1 MTGNSALI
9 LALVCGLIAVGYGF
23 WARSWI
29 LSQDAGNPRM
39 QEIAAAIQTGAAAYL
54 ARQYKTI
61 TIVGLVLAILI
72 FFFLD
77 SMSAVGFVIGALL
90 SGLCGFI
97 GMNVSV
103 KANVRTAQAATKG
116 IGPALDV
123 AFRGGAI
130 TGMLVVGL
138 GLLGVTAFYWFL
150 VGNGSLTPDK
160 NLAKML
166 NPLIGFA
173 FGSSLISIFARLGGG
188 IFTKGADVGADLV
201 GKVEAGIPEDDPR
214 NPAVIADNVGDNVGD
229 CAGMAAD
236 LFETYAVTLIA
247 TMVLGALLVTGA
259 GTAAVVYPLALGAV
273 SIIASIIGCFFVKA
287 SPGMKNVMPALYKGL
302 AVAGGLSLIAFY
314 FVTTWLMPDNS
325 IKAAGSQMALFG
337 ACFVGLALTAALV
350 WITEYYTGTQYA
362 PVKHIAAASTTGH
375 GTNIIAGLGV
385 SMRSTAWPVIFVCIA
400 IMAAYSLAGLYGIA
414 IAATSMLSM
423 AGIVVALDAYGPIT
437 DNAGGI
443 AEMAEM
449 PKSVRDITDPLDAVG
464 NTTKAVTKGYAI
476 GSAGLAA
483 LVLFADYTHKL
494 EAYGKAISFDLS
506 DPMVII
512 GLFIGG
518 LIPYLF
524 GAMAM
529 EAVGR
534 AAGSVVVEVRRQFA
548 DGAIMAG
555 KRKPDYSAAVDML
568 TSAAIK
574 EMMIPSLLPVVVPIL
589 VGLVLGPKALGGL
602 LMGTI
607 VTGLFVAI
615 SMCTGGGAWDNAK
628 KYIEDG
634 NHGGKG
640 SEAHKAAVTG
650 DTVGDPYKD
659 TAGPAINPLI
669 KIINIVALL
678 IVPLMMKLHGGEVK
692 VAPVAPVAAV
702 AVVAATAATAAA
714 VTAPAAAPSAAP
726 AAAVAAP
733 AAAAATSAVSDA
745 AMIAAAQ
752 AAADAASVK
761 VENGVVKFYFATGKS
776 EVAKGGAAAL
786 ADVIKAVGGGKKA
799 VISGYHD
806 ASGDPAKNAELAK
819 QRAFAVRD
827 ALKAAGVAE
836 DKIELKKPEQ
846 AKVDGPAAE
855 ARRVEVSVQ

>member
-1 MTGNSALI
+1 MNGNTPLI
-9 LALVCGLIAVGYGF
+9 LAIVCGLVAVGYGV

-29 LSQDAGNPRM
+29 LSRDAGNARM

-54 ARQYKTI
+54 AKQYRTI
-61 TIVGLVLAILI
+61 AVVGVVLAILI
-72 FFFLD
+72 GIFLHVTT
-77 SMSAVGFVIGALL
+77 AVGFVIGAVL
-90 SGLCGFI
+90 SGACGFI

-103 KANVRTAQAATKG
+103 RANVRTAQAATLG
-116 IGPALDV
+116 IGPALQV

-138 GLLGVTAFYWFL
+138 GLLGVSAFTWFL
-150 VGNGSLTPDK
+150 IGNGALTPDK
-160 NLAKML
+160 SLARL
-166 NPLIGFA
+166 LDPLIGFA

-247 TMVLGALLVTGA
+247 TMVLGALMV
-259 GTAAVVYPLALGAV
+259 AAAPVNAVFYPLALGAV

-287 SPGMKNVMPALYKGL
+287 SPGMTNVMPALYKGL
-302 AVAGGLSLIAFY
+302 AVAGILSLIAFW
-314 FVTTWLMPDNS
+314 FVTGWLMPDNA
-325 IKAAGSQMALFG
+325 IAASGSRMRLFG

-350 WITEYYTGTQYA
+350 WITEFYTGTQYS
-362 PVKHIAAASTTGH
+362 PVQHVAKASTTGH

-385 SMRSTAWPVIFVCIA
+385 SMRSTAWPVLFVCAAIIA
-400 IMAAYSLAGLYGIA
+400 SYTLAGLYGIA
-414 IAATSMLSM
+414 VAATSMLSM

-443 AEMAEM
+443 AEMSELPA
-449 PKSVRDITDPLDAVG
+449 SVRDITDPLDAVG

-494 EAYGKAISFDLS
+494 ESYGQSLDFNLS
-506 DPMVII
+506 DPMVIV

-534 AAGSVVVEVRRQFA
+534 AAGSVVEEVRRQFREIP
-548 DGAIMAG
+548 GIMEGTA
-555 KRKPDYSAAVDML
+555 KPEYGRAVSML
-568 TSAAIK
+568 TGAAIK
-574 EMMIPSLLPVVVPIL
+574 EMMIPSLLPVLVPIV
-589 VGLVLGPKALGGL
+589 VGLALGPKALGGL

-634 NHGGKG
+634 HFGGKG

-659 TAGPAINPLI
+659 TAGPAVNPLI

-678 IVPLMMKLHGGEVK
+678 IVPL
-692 VAPVAPVAAV
+692 
-702 AVVAATAATAAA
+702 
-714 VTAPAAAPSAAP
+714 
-726 AAAVAAP
+726 
-733 AAAAATSAVSDA
+733 
-745 AMIAAAQ
+745 
-752 AAADAASVK
+752 
-761 VENGVVKFYFATGKS
+761 VVKF
-776 EVAKGGAAAL
+776 
-786 ADVIKAVGGGKKA
+786 
-799 VISGYHD
+799 H
-806 ASGDPAKNAELAK
+806 
-819 QRAFAVRD
+819 
-827 ALKAAGVAE
+827 AG
-836 DKIELKKPEQ
+836 
-846 AKVDGPAAE
+846 
-855 ARRVEVSVQ
+855 

>member
-1 MTGNSALI
+1 MSVELMVAIGAAIVAVLYGAVMSKWI
-9 LALVCGLIAVGYGF
+9 SGLA
-23 WARSWI
+23 
-29 LSQDAGNPRM
+29 AGNARM
-39 QEIAAAIQTGAAAYL
+39 QEIASAIQQGAAAYL

-61 TIVGLVLAILI
+61 TIVGVVLAILI
-72 FFFLD
+72 GIFLNITT
-77 SMSAVGFVIGALL
+77 AIGFVVGAVL
-90 SGLCGFI
+90 SGACGFI

-123 AFRGGAI
+123 AFKGGAI

-138 GLLGVTAFYWFL
+138 GLLGVAGFYAFL
-150 VGNGSLTPDK
+150 GGEAATDLD
-160 NLAKML
+160 
-166 NPLIGFA
+166 PLIGLA

-247 TMVLGALLVTGA
+247 TMVLGSLLITTSGA
-259 GTAAVVYPLALGAV
+259 NGILYPLMLGAV
-273 SIIASIIGCFFVKA
+273 SIVASIIGCFFVKA

-302 AVAGGLSLIAFY
+302 AVAGLLSLGAFY
-314 FVTTWLMPDNS
+314 IVTMKMFPDGLT
-325 IKAAGSQMALFG
+325 AGELAISANQLFG
-337 ACFVGLALTAALV
+337 ACAVGLVLTAALV
-350 WITEYYTGTQYA
+350 WITEYYTGTDYA
-362 PVKHIAAASTTGH
+362 PVRHVAQASTTGH
-375 GTNIIAGLGV
+375 ATNIIAGIGI
-385 SMRSTAWPVIFVCIA
+385 SMKSTALPVLSVCLA
-400 IMAAYSLAGLYGIA
+400 IWASYHLGGLYGIA

-443 AEMAEM
+443 AEMAEL
-449 PKSVRDITDPLDAVG
+449 PSSVREVTDPLDAVG

-494 EAYGKAISFDLS
+494 EGAGIAVKFDLS

-518 LIPYLF
+518 LIPFLF
-524 GAMAM
+524 AAMAM

-534 AAGSVVVEVRRQFA
+534 AAGAVVEEVRRQFR
-548 DGAIMAG
+548 DIKGIMEGTAKPEYG
-555 KRKPDYSAAVDML
+555 KAVDML
-568 TSAAIK
+568 TTAAIR
-574 EMMIPSLLPVVVPIL
+574 EMMIPSLLPVAVPVA
-589 VGLVLGPKALGGL
+589 VGLLLGPVALGGL

-640 SEAHKAAVTG
+640 SDAHKAAVTG

-659 TAGPAINPLI
+659 TAGPAVNPLI

-678 IVPLMMKLHGGEVK
+678 IVPLL
-692 VAPVAPVAAV
+692 
-702 AVVAATAATAAA
+702 
-714 VTAPAAAPSAAP
+714 
-726 AAAVAAP
+726 
-733 AAAAATSAVSDA
+733 
-745 AMIAAAQ
+745 
-752 AAADAASVK
+752 
-761 VENGVVKFYFATGKS
+761 
-776 EVAKGGAAAL
+776 
-786 ADVIKAVGGGKKA
+786 
-799 VISGYHD
+799 
-806 ASGDPAKNAELAK
+806 
-819 QRAFAVRD
+819 
-827 ALKAAGVAE
+827 
-836 DKIELKKPEQ
+836 
-846 AKVDGPAAE
+846 
-855 ARRVEVSVQ
+855 

>member
-1 MTGNSALI
+1 MSASNAVM
-9 LALVCGLIAVGYGF
+9 LAIGCGLIAVIYGV

-29 LSQDAGNPRM
+29 LSQDAGNARM
-39 QEIAAAIQTGAAAYL
+39 QEIAAAIQTGASAYL

-61 TIVGLVLAILI
+61 AMVGVVLAILI
-72 FFFLD
+72 AVFLD
-77 SMSAVGFVIGALL
+77 QLSAIGFVLGAVL
-90 SGLCGFI
+90 SGACGFI

-103 KANVRTAQAATKG
+103 RANVRTAQAATRG

-138 GLLGVTAFYWFL
+138 GLLGVTGFYAYLTSGPAPADGKAFAAL
-150 VGNGSLTPDK
+150 
-160 NLAKML
+160 L
-166 NPLIGFA
+166 NPLVGFA

-247 TMVLGALLVTGA
+247 TMVLGALMAGA
-259 GTAAVVYPLALGAV
+259 AGPNAVLYPLALGGV
-273 SIIASIIGCFFVKA
+273 SIVASIIGCFFVKA
-287 SPGMKNVMPALYKGL
+287 EPDMKNVMPALYKGL
-302 AVAGGLSLIAFY
+302 AVAGVLSLVAFY
-314 FVTTWLMPDNS
+314 FVTESMFPAPMALADG
-325 IKAAGSQMALFG
+325 GSLSASGLFG
-337 ACFVGLALTAALV
+337 ACAIGLILTGALV

-362 PVKHIAAASTTGH
+362 PVQHIAQASTTGH

-385 SMRSTAWPVIFVCIA
+385 SMRSTAWPVLFVCAA
-400 IMAAYSLAGLYGIA
+400 IYSAFNLGGLYGIA

-443 AEMAEM
+443 AEMAEL
-449 PKSVRDITDPLDAVG
+449 PDSVRDITDPLDAVG

-494 EAYGKAISFDLS
+494 EGLGAHVKFDLS
-506 DPMVII
+506 DPKVII

-534 AAGSVVVEVRRQFA
+534 AAGAVVVEVRRQFRDIKGIM
-548 DGAIMAG
+548 DGTG
-555 KRKPDYSAAVDML
+555 KPEYDTAVDML
-568 TSAAIK
+568 TTAAIK
-574 EMMIPSLLPVVVPIL
+574 EMMVPSLLPVVAPIV
-589 VGLVLGPKALGGL
+589 VGLVLGPAALGGL

-634 NHGGKG
+634 HHGGKG
-640 SEAHKAAVTG
+640 SETHKAAVTG

-678 IVPLMMKLHGGEVK
+678 IVPVMMSIHGV
-692 VAPVAPVAAV
+692 
-702 AVVAATAATAAA
+702 
-714 VTAPAAAPSAAP
+714 
-726 AAAVAAP
+726 
-733 AAAAATSAVSDA
+733 
-745 AMIAAAQ
+745 
-752 AAADAASVK
+752 
-761 VENGVVKFYFATGKS
+761 
-776 EVAKGGAAAL
+776 
-786 ADVIKAVGGGKKA
+786 
-799 VISGYHD
+799 
-806 ASGDPAKNAELAK
+806 
-819 QRAFAVRD
+819 
-827 ALKAAGVAE
+827 
-836 DKIELKKPEQ
+836 
-846 AKVDGPAAE
+846 
-855 ARRVEVSVQ
+855 

>member
-1 MTGNSALI
+1 MTGNLALWLALI
-9 LALVCGLIAVGYGF
+9 GGLVAVAYGV
-23 WARSWI
+23 WARGWI
-29 LSQDAGNPRM
+29 LAQDAGNARM
-39 QEIAAAIQTGAAAYL
+39 QDIAGAIQAGASAYL

-61 TIVGLVLAILI
+61 GIVGVVLA
-72 FFFLD
+72 
-77 SMSAVGFVIGALL
+77 AVIAVALEVNTAIGFVLGAVL
-90 SGLCGFI
+90 SGACGFI

-103 KANVRTAQAATKG
+103 RANVRTAQAATRG
-116 IGPALDV
+116 MAPALTV

-138 GLLGVTAFYWFL
+138 GLLGVAGFAWYLMARAQGAPLETTL
-150 VGNGSLTPDK
+150 G
-160 NLAKML
+160 
-166 NPLIGFA
+166 PLIGFA

-247 TMVLGALLVTGA
+247 TMVLGALMVPA
-259 GTAAVVYPLALGAV
+259 AAEAAVMYPLALGGV
-273 SIIASIIGCFFVKA
+273 SVIASIIGCFFVRA
-287 SPGMKNVMPALYKGL
+287 TPGMTNVMPALYKGL
-302 AVAGGLSLIAFY
+302 AVAGVLSLAAFW
-314 FVTTWLMPDNS
+314 FVTAAVVPDDA
-325 IKAAGSQMALFG
+325 IAAAGTQLRLFG
-337 ACFVGLALTAALV
+337 ACAVGLVLTAALV

-362 PVKHIAAASTTGH
+362 PVKHIAQASTTGH

-385 SMRSTAWPVIFVCIA
+385 SMRSTAWPVVFVCLA
-400 IMAAYSLAGLYGIA
+400 IGAAFLLAGLYGVA
-414 IAATSMLSM
+414 VAAMSMLSM

-443 AEMAEM
+443 AEMSEM
-449 PKSVRDITDPLDAVG
+449 PPSVRDITDPLDAVG

-483 LVLFADYTHKL
+483 LVLFADYTHTL
-494 EAYGKAISFDLS
+494 EKNGLATAFDLS
-506 DPMVII
+506 DPMVIV

-534 AAGSVVVEVRRQFA
+534 AAGSVVVEVRRQFKEIK
-548 DGAIMAG
+548 GIMEG
-555 KRKPDYSAAVDML
+555 KARPEYGKAVDML
-568 TSAAIK
+568 TIAAIK
-574 EMMIPSLLPVVVPIL
+574 EMIKPSLLPVAVPVV
-589 VGLVLGPKALGGL
+589 VGLALGPKALGGL

-634 NHGGKG
+634 HFGGKG
-640 SEAHKAAVTG
+640 SDAHKAAVTG

-678 IVPLMMKLHGGEVK
+678 IVPL
-692 VAPVAPVAAV
+692 VARFH
-702 AVVAATAATAAA
+702 
-714 VTAPAAAPSAAP
+714 
-726 AAAVAAP
+726 
-733 AAAAATSAVSDA
+733 
-745 AMIAAAQ
+745 Q
-752 AAADAASVK
+752 
-761 VENGVVKFYFATGKS
+761 
-776 EVAKGGAAAL
+776 
-786 ADVIKAVGGGKKA
+786 
-799 VISGYHD
+799 
-806 ASGDPAKNAELAK
+806 
-819 QRAFAVRD
+819 
-827 ALKAAGVAE
+827 
-836 DKIELKKPEQ
+836 
-846 AKVDGPAAE
+846 
-855 ARRVEVSVQ
+855 